1 MLRLAYGLQAVVFL
15 VVGGLFWSYF
25 GGLGP
30 RVRRPLRIMSS
41 PLIAYGVFD
50 GVMTGL
56 MLQRG
61 TEPGDDFFART
72 MLGIGV
78 VAAIGAVPTA
88 AWLVREILRQRR
100 KGNSRPS

>member
-1 MLRLAYGLQAVVFL
+1 MLLLAYGLQAVVFL

-25 GGLGP
+25 GGLEP
-30 RVRRPLRIMSS
+30 RVRRPIWIMSS
-41 PLIAYGVFD
+41 PLIAYGVFS
-50 GVMTGL
+50 GVMFGL

-78 VAAIGAVPTA
+78 VAAIAAVPTA